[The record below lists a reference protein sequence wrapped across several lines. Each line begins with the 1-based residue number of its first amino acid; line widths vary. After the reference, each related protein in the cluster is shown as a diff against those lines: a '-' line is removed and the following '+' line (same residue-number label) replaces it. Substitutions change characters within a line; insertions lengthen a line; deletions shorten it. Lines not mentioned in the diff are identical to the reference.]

1 MNAVQWIGVVGV
13 LTAALGAGAW
23 FGGKP
28 PAPPPLS
35 VASTAGTSAASGSI
49 TVHLAGAVRRPG
61 LVEVAIGARVADAV
75 AAAGGAAADA
85 DLDALNLAAP
95 LADGQQVVVPRRGA
109 GAAAAPAGD
118 GRVRLNQ
125 ASAEEL
131 QTLPGVG
138 PVTAAQI
145 IAHRDQHGPFTAVED
160 LLDVPGIGE
169 GKLAALRD
177 AVVVP

>member
-1 MNAVQWIGVVGV
+1 MVSTPRVAHPVAEAGEPMNAVQWIGVVGV

-75 AAAGGAAADA
+75 AAA
-85 DLDALNLAAP
+85 
-95 LADGQQVVVPRRGA
+95 
-109 GAAAAPAGD
+109 APAGD